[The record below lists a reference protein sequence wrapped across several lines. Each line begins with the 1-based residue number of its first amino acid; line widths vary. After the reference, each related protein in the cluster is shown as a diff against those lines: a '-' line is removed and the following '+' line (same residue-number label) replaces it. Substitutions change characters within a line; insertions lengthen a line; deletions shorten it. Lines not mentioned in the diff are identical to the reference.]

1 MESTINVLI
10 GLLCIILGILL
21 IGFYRNLVA
30 QKKQGG
36 LSFKLQTAGIGLI
49 FIGIGLIIREISK

>member
-1 MESTINVLI
+1 MEATINIVI

-21 IGFYRNLVA
+21 IGFYRNLVK

-36 LSFKLQTAGIGLI
+36 LSFKIQTAGIGLI
-49 FIGIGLIIREISK
+49 IIGIGLIIREITK